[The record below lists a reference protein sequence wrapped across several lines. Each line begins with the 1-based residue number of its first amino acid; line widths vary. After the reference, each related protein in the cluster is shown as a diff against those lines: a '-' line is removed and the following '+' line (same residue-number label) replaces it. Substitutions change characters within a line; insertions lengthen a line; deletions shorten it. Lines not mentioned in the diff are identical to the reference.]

1 MRKEPKVK
9 LTRQSE
15 CSLHNVRNE
24 SVFASEVRF
33 LFFDQ
38 IGTHFILRQ
47 DKGKLKLELRRLG
60 IGAPR
65 LMKEEVPSASGKV
78 KCRCNEA
85 RSRKR
90 DVGRNSILSD
100 KKDSRLSLSGRL
112 APVSPN

>member
-24 SVFASEVRF
+24 SVFAPEVLL

-38 IGTHFILRQ
+38 IGTEDQDFILRQ

-65 LMKEEVPSASGKV
+65 LMKEEIPAAGD
-78 KCRCNEA
+78 R
-85 RSRKR
+85 RGFRKR
-90 DVGRNSILSD
+90 KGDL
-100 KKDSRLSLSGRL
+100 L
-112 APVSPN
+112 

>member
-24 SVFASEVRF
+24 SVFAPEVRL
-33 LFFDQ
+33 LFFGTEDQ
-38 IGTHFILRQ
+38 DFILRQ

-65 LMKEEVPSASGKV
+65 LMKEEVPAAGD
-78 KCRCNEA
+78 R
-85 RSRKR
+85 R
-90 DVGRNSILSD
+90 
-100 KKDSRLSLSGRL
+100 
-112 APVSPN
+112 

>member
-24 SVFASEVRF
+24 SVFAPKVRL

-38 IGTHFILRQ
+38 IGTEDQDFILRQ

-60 IGAPR
+60 SGAYRMPR
-65 LMKEEVPSASGKV
+65 APEHTMV
-78 KCRCNEA
+78 
-85 RSRKR
+85 
-90 DVGRNSILSD
+90 NS
-100 KKDSRLSLSGRL
+100 SLAAAAYAG
-112 APVSPN
+112 

>member
-9 LTRQSE
+9 LTRESE

-24 SVFASEVRF
+24 SVFAPEVQL

-38 IGTHFILRQ
+38 IGIEDFILRQ

-65 LMKEEVPSASGKV
+65 LMKEEVPAAGDI
-78 KCRCNEA
+78 R
-85 RSRKR
+85 
-90 DVGRNSILSD
+90 
-100 KKDSRLSLSGRL
+100 
-112 APVSPN
+112 